1 MKLYIDIREPNKI
14 KNELQARIKNTEEK
28 QLEIGDYE
36 IINDENKKVLIFERK
51 SLSDLIA
58 SIKDGRYNEQSL
70 RLLNLEIDKSKIYYI
85 IEGDI
90 KKFIKKNSETNSK
103 MLFSSMLSLSYDKFS
118 LLRTIDEEETIEFIV
133 RFYEKIEKIE
143 KQDIKKCEKEK
154 KENEI
159 IIEKE
164 KKENEIIREK
174 DNDEYINVIKIQK
187 KSNITDKNIN
197 EIMIC
202 QIPGISVKIAKQ
214 ILNKY
219 ETIYNLINNLKENSN
234 CINLYNKELKINNEK
249 IINKKVIE
257 NLNYYLLNKEN

>member
-1 MKLYIDIREPNKI
+1 MKINIDSREPNKI

-143 KQDIKKCEKEK
+143 KRDIKKCEKEK

-159 IIEKE
+159 IREKE
-164 KKENEIIREK
+164 K
-174 DNDEYINVIKIQK
+174 
-187 KSNITDKNIN
+187 
-197 EIMIC
+197 
-202 QIPGISVKIAKQ
+202 
-214 ILNKY
+214 
-219 ETIYNLINNLKENSN
+219 
-234 CINLYNKELKINNEK
+234 
-249 IINKKVIE
+249 
-257 NLNYYLLNKEN
+257 